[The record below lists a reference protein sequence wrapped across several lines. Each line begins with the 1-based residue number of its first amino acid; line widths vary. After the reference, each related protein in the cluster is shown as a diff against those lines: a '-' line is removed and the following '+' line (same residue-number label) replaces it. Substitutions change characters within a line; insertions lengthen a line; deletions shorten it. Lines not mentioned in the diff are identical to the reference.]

1 MAELS
6 SADPDSG
13 IDFPVLAG
21 KVSTTAVGRA
31 AAAAAA
37 GAVDKREAAYVFSIK
52 KKEKATCETPWS
64 STAVASRFQ
73 WPI

>member
-1 MAELS
+1 MDMAELS

-37 GAVDKREAAYVFSIK
+37 GAVDKREAARI
-52 KKEKATCETPWS
+52 A
-64 STAVASRFQ
+64 AVSNWRKDTSR
-73 WPI
+73 PSGG